1 VSVGKPGDHKSI
13 SKRIRKPVFE
23 KYLPA
28 LLFILAGYFIADVT
42 ILSFRDRMLPT
53 QPPPARPKNFDSQAF
68 TSRGSYNTI
77 ISRNIFSSD
86 GVIPDPLFSE
96 KQSSKDQETP
106 VASGLPLTLK
116 GTIVHSN
123 PEKSIA
129 SIESKAKI
137 NAYSVGSDID
147 KLATLTAVERGKI
160 IFRNLNNNRLE
171 FIEMKVEGSKVS
183 FDAAKPAAGDHTVK
197 SDVVQVAP
205 NKFEIKRTD
214 VLKYTN
220 DMASI
225 LQQAATVP
233 RRNASGEIECF
244 KFLSIQP
251 GSIYTQLG
259 LQNGDCLK
267 AVNGEKIDSPAKAME
282 MYQMLKNS
290 PNIKVQLERD
300 GRDQESDY
308 TIK

>member
-1 VSVGKPGDHKSI
+1 MSVGKSGDNRAFKN
-13 SKRIRKPVFE
+13 IRKPVFE

-28 LLFILAGYFIADVT
+28 LLFVLAGYFIADIA
-42 ILSFRDRMLPT
+42 ILSYRDLMLPT
-53 QPPPARPKNFDSQAF
+53 QPPPARPKNFANQE
-68 TSRGSYNTI
+68 TNSRGAYNTI

-86 GVIPDPLFSE
+86 GVIPDPLFTE
-96 KQSSKDQETP
+96 TQTTKEQETP
-106 VASGLPLTLK
+106 VESGLPLSLK

-129 SIESKAKI
+129 SVESKGKI
-137 NAYSVGSDID
+137 YAYSVGMEID
-147 KLATLTAVERGKI
+147 KLANLISVERGKI

-171 FIEMKVEGSKVS
+171 FVEMKVEGAKIS
-183 FDAAKPAAGDHTVK
+183 FDAAKPAANGVVR
-197 SDVVQVAP
+197 SDVMQVAP
-205 NKFEIKRTD
+205 NKFEIKRSD

-251 GSIYTQLG
+251 GSIFTQLG

-290 PNIKVQLERD
+290 PNIKVQLERE